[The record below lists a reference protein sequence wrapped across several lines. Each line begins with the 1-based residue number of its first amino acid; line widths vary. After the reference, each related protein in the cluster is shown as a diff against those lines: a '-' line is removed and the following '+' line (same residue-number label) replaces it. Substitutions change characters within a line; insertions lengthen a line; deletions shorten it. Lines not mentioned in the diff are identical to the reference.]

1 MPRPSQ
7 ELKILEAALACFAE
21 HGYDG
26 TRIKQIAQRAG
37 VSEGALYRHYPS
49 KEAVARALFIEHM
62 GDLGR
67 ATAAVVAQPLPV
79 EARLGR
85 CAQQLLERYRT
96 STSAIL
102 FVLQQKP
109 QLFGEIPPGFIWPLD
124 ALEQLIAEGQREG
137 SLREGQPNL
146 LAAIF
151 LGCLVRPLLVAEY
164 ADPGAL
170 DLLHTTA
177 HDRTIVAA
185 ALAAMARPAAPEA
198 PNE

>member
-7 ELKILEAALACFAE
+7 ELKILDAALACFAE

-62 GDLGR
+62 GELGR
-67 ATAAVVAQPLPV
+67 AAAEIVALPLATP
-79 EARLGR
+79 ARLER
-85 CAQQLLERYRT
+85 CVALLLARYR
-96 STSAIL
+96 ANPAAML

-109 QLFGEIPPGFIWPLD
+109 QLFGEIPPGFLWPLD
-124 ALEQLIAEGQREG
+124 MLERLMVEGQRDG
-137 SLREGQPNL
+137 SVRAGQPNL
-146 LAAIF
+146 LAAMF

-170 DLLHTTA
+170 DLLRTTD

-185 ALAAMARPAAPEA
+185 ALAAVARPSAPEA
-198 PNE
+198 PDD